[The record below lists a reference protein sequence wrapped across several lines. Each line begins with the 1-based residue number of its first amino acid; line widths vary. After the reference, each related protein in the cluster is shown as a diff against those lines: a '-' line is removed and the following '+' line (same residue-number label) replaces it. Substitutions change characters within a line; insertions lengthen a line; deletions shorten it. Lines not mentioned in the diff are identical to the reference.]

1 VPRTGGLFRVTIF
14 PSASTPTLPSDEGEG
29 AGEEGKVLWDRK
41 RDGGFPGMY
50 LPFFFSS
57 SLSEV
62 GVLIPERGR
71 PGYECASVLTRF

>member
-14 PSASTPTLPSDEGEG
+14 PSPSTPTLPSGEGES

-50 LPFFFSS
+50 LPFLLLFVSF
-57 SLSEV
+57 
-62 GVLIPERGR
+62 RGWGLDTGAGS
-71 PGYECASVLTRF
+71 PWI